1 MNNNKTSIGHEI
13 LWFITHLNKLSLN
26 NSFTFS
32 ADNVELNSI
41 ISDKGLQ
48 LEFNMIL
55 YKLTL
60 GLNVNSIIKNDHFL
74 NIEIDSNDSS
84 KWTIDKATRYIISE
98 LLKEEVIKQLDNN
111 VREDFTN
118 STIFFKNYED

>member
-13 LWFITHLNKLSLN
+13 LWFITHVNKLSLN

-32 ADNVELNSI
+32 ADNVELNDI
-41 ISDKGLQ
+41 ISENENQ
-48 LEFNMIL
+48 LEINMTL

-60 GLNVNSIIKNDHFL
+60 ELNVNSIIKNDHFL
-74 NIEIDSNDSS
+74 NVEIDSSDSS

-98 LLKEEVIKQLDNN
+98 LLKEEVIKHYDLK
-111 VREDFTN
+111 RFGFEN